1 MTSWF
6 GFRAIGGGQLT
17 TALFLL
23 LIYVFI
29 GFQSDLLYGGFWCSG
44 RYSLGIAV
52 TSTTRLIEFVALVTT
67 VIMGGGPVQAAEA
80 YLVGR
85 IAGTVMTRLALRR
98 ATPWLHYGLGRIS
111 VQEIRRLARPA
122 FASIAFPLGN
132 ALNIQAMRLVV
143 GLVLGPVAVAVFAP
157 LRTLSNLT
165 TRPGAVINGVI
176 EPELAVAFGRGD
188 RAVFSQLFLR
198 GCQAAIWLSISAA
211 LTLTLVAR
219 WLWPVWTGGRIPM
232 EWPLFVT
239 LLGAGILNSLWYTAL
254 MVPYA
259 TNRHGRI
266 AIVYTGVYGAMAV
279 VVAYVAALN
288 SGLVGVGAALL
299 AAELLMTVYVL
310 PTSLAMDQQHWG
322 TWLATAIRP
331 PTFIFSEAL
340 AVAHRLSVARGT
352 SGRSSRMGLV
362 SQFFAAKLDSLA
374 YRLTLLNEAAR
385 LRAAGRRLP
394 TAVSRWLLSS
404 PARYDDFIQIAGFIG
419 TETEVTLVDIGANI
433 GRWAADF
440 CRFFPR
446 TTKVYCFEPN
456 PELQTELARTTAP
469 LPNTRILPFALG

>member
-1 MTSWF
+1 MSDPTGIARRLSLGVGSQAYGQLVLIVIRLGEVPLFLHYWGARLYGEWLMLAAVPAYLALSDGGFSGAASRDMTMRAGADDQSGALAVFQSTWAFLCIVSLVVVAVVMLSARLFPLASWF
-6 GFRAIGGGQLT
+6 SFRAIGASQLNT
-17 TALFLL
+17 VLFLL

-52 TSTTRLIEFVALVTT
+52 TNTTRLIEFVALVTT

-122 FASIAFPLGN
+122 FASISFPLGN
-132 ALNIQAMRLVV
+132 ALNIQAIRIVV
-143 GLVLGPVAVAVFAP
+143 GLVLGPLAVAVFAP

-188 RAVFSQLFLR
+188 RTVFSQLFLR
-198 GCQAAIWLSISAA
+198 GCQAAVWLSISAA
-211 LTLTLVAR
+211 LSLTLVAR

-232 EWPLFVT
+232 EWPLFLT

-266 AIVYTGVYGAMAV
+266 AIVYTGVYGAMALV
-279 VVAYVAALN
+279 GAYVAALN
-288 SGLVGVGAALL
+288 FGLVGVGAALL
-299 AAELLMTVYVL
+299 AAELLVTMYVL

-322 TWLATAIRP
+322 TWLATVIRP
-331 PTFIFSEAL
+331 PTFIVSETL
-340 AVAHRLSVARGT
+340 AVARRFSMAR
-352 SGRSSRMGLV
+352 SER
-362 SQFFAAKLDSLA
+362 
-374 YRLTLLNEAAR
+374 
-385 LRAAGRRLP
+385 
-394 TAVSRWLLSS
+394 
-404 PARYDDFIQIAGFIG
+404 
-419 TETEVTLVDIGANI
+419 
-433 GRWAADF
+433 
-440 CRFFPR
+440 
-446 TTKVYCFEPN
+446 
-456 PELQTELARTTAP
+456 
-469 LPNTRILPFALG
+469 